1 MYGCERATRQMRT
14 ERAGP
19 FWRRRS
25 MSRIAASA
33 SLTLM
38 MAALTSLSA
47 GCSDCVPASADC
59 GYVVRYEG
67 AVYAVYGETS
77 VRGRRVGS
85 AEQAACDDVGTGC
98 DDEPRG
104 AYFPNDPDSVAV
116 HSIKGYPTSR
126 VLGVESFDG
135 RLQVGVAQSMHQD
148 DIEKIIREL
157 TRR

>member
-1 MYGCERATRQMRT
+1 MDRV
-14 ERAGP
+14 GP
-19 FWRRRS
+19 FWRQRS

-38 MAALTSLSA
+38 LAALTSLSA
-47 GCSDCVPASADC
+47 SCSDCVTGSADC

-67 AVYAVYGETS
+67 VVYAVYGETR

-104 AYFPNDPDSVAV
+104 SYFPNDADSVAV
-116 HSIKGYPTSR
+116 HSIRGYPTSR
-126 VLGVESFDG
+126 VIGVEVSDG

-148 DIEKIIREL
+148 DIEKMVREL